1 MKRAIEFKEMVEV
14 RHRVV
19 VDASEDEIS
28 AICDQMADSFDEI
41 LEYINEETN
50 AKILEAEEN
59 YSTDEWGE
67 LECVDDYWT
76 DWEKKR
82 FGDN

>member
-1 MKRAIEFKEMVEV
+1 MKRTIEFKEMVEV

-28 AICDQMADSFDEI
+28 AICDQMVDSFDEI

-59 YSTDEWGE
+59 CSSEEWGE
-67 LECVDDYWT
+67 LEYYDDYWT
-76 DWEKKR
+76 DQEKKR